1 MAGVQPAQP
10 SSSATARIALLGDR
24 NTEFVT
30 HRELDAVLELLPEGI
45 DAAWLA
51 TDDPGARQLSN
62 LDGLWVV
69 PGSPYRDNAAVFEA
83 IRYARESGMPLLGT
97 CSGFQYTV
105 IEFAR
110 NVAGIDAAHAELDPS
125 AKEPMIAPLA
135 CSLIGEQRTVQ
146 CVAGTRLAEI
156 CGTAPFPGF
165 HWCGYGLA
173 ESFVERLSEHGL
185 TTCAS
190 APDAGV
196 EAVELASHPF
206 LIATL
211 FQPQV
216 GATQTQTLHPLI
228 DAFLAAAQESATRG
242 VTPS

>member
-1 MAGVQPAQP
+1 MAGVQSAQS

-24 NTEFVT
+24 CTEFVT
-30 HRELDAVLELLPEGI
+30 HRELDAVLELLPAGI

-51 TDDPGARQLSN
+51 TDDPAARDLN
-62 LDGLWVV
+62 NIDGLWVV
-69 PGSPYRDNAAVFEA
+69 PGSPYRDNEAVFEA
-83 IRYARESGMPLLGT
+83 IRYARESGVPLLGT

-110 NVAGIDAAHAELDPS
+110 NVAGIGAAHAELDPS
-125 AKEPMIAPLA
+125 AEDPMIAPLA
-135 CSLIGEQRTVQ
+135 CSLIGEERTVQ
-146 CVAGTRLAEI
+146 CVPGTRLAGI
-156 CGTAPFPGF
+156 CGSAPFSGF

-173 ESFVERLSEHGL
+173 ESFVDCLTEHGL
-185 TTCAS
+185 TVCAC

-196 EAVELASHPF
+196 EAVELPGHPF

-216 GATQTQTLHPLI
+216 GASQRQTLHPLI
-228 DAFLAAAQESATRG
+228 GAFLAAAQEKALRSI
-242 VTPS
+242 TPS